1 MAPASRKIQNLM
13 LRLARETIPNLLPS
27 PAKLSDSLSRSP
39 AFLQAAQPM
48 SAIDG
53 TCRTTACEPLE
64 ASGQP
69 AGEHCT
75 ELYFHGPEI
84 FAGANLCAI
93 MSNISLVST

>member
-1 MAPASRKIQNLM
+1 MVPASREIQNLM
-13 LRLARETIPNLLPS
+13 LRLARE
-27 PAKLSDSLSRSP
+27 KLSQTYCLHRPSCPTSLSRSP

-75 ELYFHGPEI
+75 ALYFHGPEI
-84 FAGANLCAI
+84 FAGLTYAR
-93 MSNISLVST
+93 